1 MSIHVVD
8 ASVVVK
14 LFVDEPGSA
23 EAVQLVSDGH
33 ELAAPE
39 LLLLEVANA
48 LHRKLRDQ
56 AILTDDLL
64 PAIDRMQRS
73 LLDLRPVSAS
83 VRRAVQL
90 ALVIDHPVYDCL
102 YLALAEQL
110 RAPLVTADR
119 RFRDAATRA
128 GYGDAVHALS

>member
-1 MSIHVVD
+1 MVD

-23 EAVQLVSDGH
+23 EAERLVTDGH
-33 ELAAPE
+33 ELVAPE
-39 LLLLEVANA
+39 LLLLEVANT

-56 AILTDDLL
+56 AILADDLL
-64 PAIDRMQRS
+64 PALDRMRRS
-73 LLDLRPVSAS
+73 LLDLRPVSDS
-83 VRRAVQL
+83 IRRAVEL

-119 RFRDAATRA
+119 RFLDAAMRT
-128 GYGDAVHALS
+128 GYGGSIHALS

>member
-1 MSIHVVD
+1 MVD

-23 EAVQLVSDGH
+23 EAERLVTDGH
-33 ELAAPE
+33 ELVAPE

-56 AILTDDLL
+56 TILADDLL

-73 LLDLRPVSAS
+73 LLDLRPVSTS
-83 VRRAVQL
+83 IRRAVEL
-90 ALVIDHPVYDCL
+90 ALVVDHPVYDCL

-110 RAPLVTADR
+110 RAPLVTADQ
-119 RFRDAATRA
+119 RFLDAATRA
-128 GYGDAVHALS
+128 GFGDAIHVLA